1 MTLVAIILGILILA
15 ACATAG
21 HLNHDTWKLEEM

>member
-1 MTLVAIILGILILA
+1 MTATIVAIGILILA

-21 HLNHDTWKLEEM
+21 YLNH